1 MFFSL
6 ALHYASVMTDPPFM
20 RKIEFMKKTMGLT
33 YILEHAYKRGG
44 GAEAETET
52 ERKGMKG
59 GEKREEK
66 KGRKVRGEGERWVGQ
81 TDWLLCTGRLCNV
94 K

>member
-6 ALHYASVMTDPPFM
+6 ALHYTSVMTDPPFM

-33 YILEHAYKRGG
+33 YILEHAYNRGEE
-44 GAEAETET
+44 AEVETET

-59 GEKREEK
+59 GERKEEK
-66 KGRKVRGEGERWVGQ
+66 KGRKISGEGERWVGQ
-81 TDWLLCTGRLCNV
+81 TDRLLSTGRLCNV

>member
-1 MFFSL
+1 
-6 ALHYASVMTDPPFM
+6 MTDPPFM

-44 GAEAETET
+44 EAEAETET

-59 GEKREEK
+59 EKKERRRRGEREEEK
-66 KGRKVRGEGERWVGQ
+66 EKDGLVKLTGFYVLEGCVM
-81 TDWLLCTGRLCNV
+81 
-94 K
+94 

>member
-6 ALHYASVMTDPPFM
+6 ALHYTSVMTDPPFM

-33 YILEHAYKRGG
+33 YILEHAYNRGEE
-44 GAEAETET
+44 AEVETET

-59 GEKREEK
+59 GEKKR
-66 KGRKVRGEGERWVGQ
+66 RRRAER
-81 TDWLLCTGRLCNV
+81 
-94 K
+94 